1 MTRHLFGT
9 DGIRGQ
15 VNKEPM
21 TPSLILQL
29 GQAAAMIFAKHNHKK
44 HRIIIAKD
52 TRVSGYIFEYALTA
66 GLCSMGIDVYQVGPM
81 PTPALAHLTKSFA
94 ADAGVM
100 ITASH
105 NPLEDNGIKFFSSD
119 GYKLPDTVEEEMER
133 YIFEKKIVLD
143 KPIEALGKAFKIED
157 ARGRYIEF
165 VKHSIKNRSLKGFKI
180 VLDCANGA
188 AYRVAPLIFQEL
200 GAEVIILN
208 NTPNGLNINK
218 NCGSEHPELLQEAVK
233 KHKAH
238 VGIALDGDG
247 DRVVMVDEKGN
258 ILDGDQLLAIAA
270 VHFKNKGKLEKN
282 TVVTTV
288 MANTGFE
295 EAMKENG
302 ITVVRSAVGDRYVI
316 EEMRKGGY
324 TFGGEQS
331 GHLVFG
337 KYATTGDGTLSG
349 LQMVSIMQQ
358 TQKPL
363 SELAQCITLFPKV
376 LLNVEVGEKKPLETL
391 KKVSAAIAQ
400 GEKELQGK
408 GRILVRYSGT
418 QNICRIMVEGKDE
431 KQISLIA
438 EKIKDAVEQEMS
450 MKKKK

>member
-1 MTRHLFGT
+1 MTRQLFGT

-21 TPSLILQL
+21 SPSLILQL
-29 GQAAAMIFAKHNHKK
+29 GQAAAMVFAKQNHKK

-66 GLCSMGIDVYQVGPM
+66 GLCSLGVDVYQVGPM

-105 NPLEDNGIKFFSSD
+105 NPIEDNGIKFFSHD
-119 GYKLPDTVEEEMER
+119 GYKLPDAVEEEMEQ

-165 VKHSIKNRSLKGFKI
+165 VKQSIKNRSLKGFKI
-180 VLDCANGA
+180 ILDCANGA

-200 GAEVIILN
+200 GAEVVVLN
-208 NTPNGLNINK
+208 NIPNGLNINK

-258 ILDGDQLLAIAA
+258 ILDGDQLLAIGAI
-270 VHFKNKGKLEKN
+270 HFKKKGKLKKE

-288 MANTGFE
+288 MANAGFD
-295 EAMKENG
+295 EAMQKHD

-316 EEMRKGGY
+316 EVMRKGGY
-324 TFGGEQS
+324 TFGGEPS

-363 SELAQCITLFPKV
+363 SELSQCITHFPQI
-376 LLNVEVGEKKPLETL
+376 LLNVAVTEKRPLDLL
-391 KKVSAAIAQ
+391 KKVSSAIVQ

-418 QNICRIMVEGKDE
+418 QNICRIMVEGKDK
-431 KQISLIA
+431 KQIPEIA
-438 EKIKDAVEQEMS
+438 EKIKDAVEQETVG
-450 MKKKK
+450 KKKK